1 MRIYKIKTK
10 RNEKKYQIY
19 LGNNILSELKGK
31 VKILCP
37 KANKVALILDTKV
50 PKIFKKKLIKNLKNF
65 DIFIINLK
73 SNEKNKSL
81 NMCHTIIN
89 KLLKNNFTRSD
100 LVIGVG
106 GGITGDISAFV
117 SSIYKRGLYFI
128 NIPTTLLSQVDS
140 SVGGKTGVNSKYG
153 KNLIGSFFQPDFVL
167 IDTSFLNSLP
177 KREMICGYAEI
188 LKHSL
193 IGDKKFFEWLK
204 KNSQKIIQRKNLK
217 NLLFAIYKSCKI
229 KLSFVEKD
237 VNEKNL
243 RMSLNFGH
251 TFAHAIEAS
260 NNYSNKINHGEAVLI
275 GMNLATR
282 ISCLNNICSN
292 KTLVQVNDI
301 YRNNNLNTKFK
312 KYKNINMINRLIN
325 FMKNDKKNDD
335 KKINLILLK
344 RIGKTTKPGEFK
356 YSSEKLKKYL
366 KKII

>member
-1 MRIYKIKTK
+1 M
-10 RNEKKYQIY
+10 
-19 LGNNILSELKGK
+19 L
-31 VKILCP
+31 
-37 KANKVALILDTKV
+37 A
-50 PKIFKKKLIKNLKNF
+50 
-65 DIFIINLK
+65 
-73 SNEKNKSL
+73 
-81 NMCHTIIN
+81 
-89 KLLKNNFTRSD
+89 
-100 LVIGVG
+100 
-106 GGITGDISAFV
+106 
-117 SSIYKRGLYFI
+117 
-128 NIPTTLLSQVDS
+128 QVDS
-140 SVGGKTGVNSKYG
+140 SIGGKTGVNSIYG
-153 KNLIGSFFQPDFVL
+153 KNLIGSFYQPKLVV
-167 IDTSFLNSLP
+167 IDVSFLKSLP
-177 KREMICGYAEI
+177 KREMICGFAEI

-193 IGDKKFFEWLK
+193 ILETNLFRWLENTSK
-204 KNSQKIIQRKNLK
+204 EILNNRNL
-217 NLLFAIYKSCKI
+217 NLISEAIYKSCKVKLYFI
-229 KLSFVEKD
+229 KKD
-237 VNEKNL
+237 YKEKNL
-243 RMSLNFGH
+243 RMILNFGH